1 MKQNSL
7 PVTSIARG
15 KKDLQGVLEILEP
28 RAYLSGVVFGS
39 PQNLSAAA
47 AGLAPVY
54 ANLDNISSPTHADL
68 IIANAASGSVPNS
81 LSVLPGNGDGT
92 FGTARTIPLT
102 FSPLTILDG
111 QLGTNGKTDIVV
123 GSHNN
128 STVGVIL
135 QASDGTLSEHDYTA
149 TGLVDTQ
156 SVAIGNFGNGLQDI
170 AVASDD
176 PGASNNV
183 AIFFNNGDGTF
194 TLHQVLSV
202 PHTHLASLTS
212 FTALGVTDLAVADQ
226 DDNEVTVLINN
237 GIGTFASGT
246 SYAVGAGPVTI
257 KSGTFDRSQNAND
270 DLVTANSSGGSVSV
284 LLGNGDGT
292 FNSTAITTALAG
304 VPAGGGP
311 LKVRVAN
318 LTNSGNPDLIA
329 LLSPGSSGNAEVLL
343 GQGNGTFHVGN
354 VITVAGSPTALAA
367 GDLNGDGLTD
377 MALAGP
383 SQVSAFLNITNQDT
397 TAPTAAVDVAQPA
410 QTAGSATITFTVTY
424 TDAHQIDTTT
434 LNGNNV
440 TVTGPAGQNEPVTLV
455 STNLANAASV
465 TATYSIPATSNSL
478 SAADNGT
485 YHVTATSN
493 ASQAVTN
500 ANNVPVAGGAIGA
513 FTVTLLSAGPNL
525 VASMTTKMPASVV
538 AGTHSSGRA
547 TVTVTNAGTQLA
559 KGTIVINVY
568 ASTTPSIP
576 GGAPLLLTLTKKVNL
591 KPGKHVSFGLPRFTW
606 PANLNGGYFLV
617 ANVNATQAIAETNYA
632 DNVAAS
638 ATAVTVAPP
647 FVDLANLWNGTLPR
661 VLTAAKK
668 VSIPVL
674 LKNNGNVAAKGTATI
689 TIQAS
694 VSGTSVGATTLGTAT
709 PKVNVG
715 AGKKQTARATF
726 TMPTLAAGTYHIL
739 VTVSFPGDTD
749 AGDKTVVS
757 TATFTV

>member
-1 MKQNSL
+1 MNK
-7 PVTSIARG
+7 TSFIASRRSQ
-15 KKDLQGVLEILEP
+15 KKNPGGVLEVLEP
-28 RAYLSGVVFGS
+28 RAYLSGVVFGA
-39 PQNLSAAA
+39 PQNLSAAS

-54 ANLDNISSPTHADL
+54 ANLDNISSATHADL
-68 IIANAASGSVPNS
+68 IIANAASGSVANS

-92 FGTARTIPLT
+92 FGAARTIPLT

-149 TGLVDTQ
+149 TGLTDTQ

-176 PGASNNV
+176 AGTTNNV

-194 TLHQVLSV
+194 TLHQVFSV

-212 FTALGVTDLAVADQ
+212 FTANGTTHLAVADQ
-226 DDNEVTVLINN
+226 DINAVTVLVNN
-237 GIGTFASGT
+237 GAGTFSAGPD
-246 SYAVGAGPVTI
+246 YAVGAGPVTI
-257 KSGTFDRSQNAND
+257 KSGKFNVTHDNND
-270 DLVTANSSGGSVSV
+270 DLVTANSTGGSVSV

-292 FNSTAITTALAG
+292 FNPTAVTTALAG

-354 VITVAGSPTALAA
+354 VISVAGSPTALAA

-397 TAPTAAVDVAQPA
+397 TAPTAAVDVAQPG
-410 QTAGSATITFTVTY
+410 QTLGSPTITFTVTY
-424 TDAHQIDTTT
+424 TDAHQIDTTS
-434 LNGNNV
+434 LNSGNV

-455 STNLANAASV
+455 SMNLVNGPSV
-465 TATYSIPATSNSL
+465 TVTYSIPAGSNSL
-478 SAADNGT
+478 SPADNGT

-493 ASQAVTN
+493 ASQAVKN
-500 ANNVPVAGGAIGA
+500 ANDVPVAGGAIGA
-513 FTVTLLSAGPNL
+513 FSVSLLSNGPNL
-525 VASMTTKMPASVV
+525 VAALTTKMPASVV
-538 AGTHSSGRA
+538 AGTHSTGSARL
-547 TVTVTNAGTQLA
+547 TITNAGTQLA
-559 KGTIVINVY
+559 KGTIAINVY
-568 ASTTPSIP
+568 ASLTASIP
-576 GGAPLLLTLTKKVNL
+576 GGAPLLLTITRKVNL
-591 KPGKHVSFGLPRFTW
+591 KPGKHVTFGLPRFIW
-606 PANLNGGYFLV
+606 PANLNGAYFLV
-617 ANVNATQAIAETNYA
+617 ANVNATQAIAETNFA

-638 ATAVTVAPP
+638 AAPVTVAPP
-647 FVDLANLWNGTLPR
+647 FVDIQNLWNGTLPR
-661 VLTAAKK
+661 VFTAGKH

-674 LKNNGNVAAKGTATI
+674 LDNKGNVAARGVATI
-689 TIQAS
+689 TVQAS
-694 VSGTSVGATTLGTAT
+694 TTGTTAGATTLGTAS
-709 PKVNVG
+709 PHVNIG
-715 AGKKQTARATF
+715 AGKKQTARAVF
-726 TMPTLAAGTYHIL
+726 TMPALAAGTYHLI